1 MSAGPPSSSL
11 PRAIASLYERYG
23 FLLRRR
29 CLLLLRDEALA
40 DDALQ
45 DAFVRLL
52 KQGDAIE
59 LADRPLRLLYRVI
72 DTTCFDHL
80 RRRRVRRVE
89 EPAADDPVGSH
100 PDVSL
105 EIRDAAL
112 RLLDSLSDPDR
123 RIAVLAFVDGMT
135 QGEIADEVGL
145 SRVTVNKR
153 VESLRVRAASLFRA
167 LAAPAPE
174 GTSP

>member
-1 MSAGPPSSSL
+1 MAAGELSGHEV
-11 PRAIASLYERYG
+11 AALYERYG

-45 DAFVRLL
+45 DAFVRVLRHR
-52 KQGDAIE
+52 AE
-59 LADRPLRLLYRVI
+59 LGRSERPLRFLYRVV

-89 EPAADDPVGSH
+89 ESSPDDPVGAH
-100 PDVSL
+100 PDVPL
-105 EIRDAAL
+105 EIRDGVL
-112 RLLDSLSDPDR
+112 RLLGALDGADR
-123 RIAVLAFVDGMT
+123 RIAVLAFVDGLT
-135 QGEIADEVGL
+135 QGEIAEEVGL

-153 VESLRVRAASLFRA
+153 VDALRARAASFLRA
-167 LAAPAPE
+167 PRPAPE
-174 GTSP
+174 SPSP

>member
-1 MSAGPPSSSL
+1 MPPSQ
-11 PRAIASLYERYG
+11 REIAALYERYG

-52 KQGDAIE
+52 RSDEGAG
-59 LADRPLRLLYRVI
+59 LGDRPLRLLYRVV

-89 EPAADDPVGSH
+89 EPSPDDPVGSH
-100 PDVSL
+100 PDVPL

-112 RLLDSLSDPDR
+112 RLLDSLADPDR
-123 RIAVLAFVDGMT
+123 RIAVLAFVDGLT
-135 QGEIADEVGL
+135 QGEIAEEVGL

-153 VESLRVRAASLFRA
+153 VESLRARAATLFRA
-167 LAAPAPE
+167 PAAPSPE
-174 GTSP
+174 GPPA

>member
-1 MSAGPPSSSL
+1 MAGGPP
-11 PRAIASLYERYG
+11 PKPDVAALYERYG

-52 KQGDAIE
+52 RHAGE
-59 LADRPLRLLYRVI
+59 LAASERPLRFLYRIV

-80 RRRRVRRVE
+80 RRRKVRRLE
-89 EPAADDPVGSH
+89 EPMPDDPVGAH
-100 PDVSL
+100 PEVPL
-105 EIRDAAL
+105 EIRDGVL
-112 RLLDSLSDPDR
+112 KLLGSLEGGDR

-153 VESLRVRAASLFRA
+153 IDALRARAATLLRA
-167 LAAPAPE
+167 PHPAPE
-174 GTSP
+174 TTSP

>member
-1 MSAGPPSSSL
+1 MAEGPP
-11 PRAIASLYERYG
+11 PKPDVAALYGRYG

-29 CLLLLRDEALA
+29 CLLLLRDETLA

-52 KQGDAIE
+52 RHGDE
-59 LADRPLRLLYRVI
+59 LARSERPLRFLYRVV

-89 EPAADDPVGSH
+89 GPAPEDHAGAH
-100 PDVSL
+100 PDVPL
-105 EIRDAAL
+105 EIRDGAL
-112 RLLDSLSDPDR
+112 RLLDSLGGPDR
-123 RIAVLAFVDGMT
+123 RIAVLAFVDGLT

-153 VESLRVRAASLFRA
+153 VEALRARAASIFRPPPSA
-167 LAAPAPE
+167 PAPAPE
-174 GTSP
+174 RTSP

>member
-1 MSAGPPSSSL
+1 MAAGPPKQ
-11 PRAIASLYERYG
+11 PDVAALYERYG

-52 KQGDAIE
+52 RHGAE
-59 LADRPLRLLYRVI
+59 LAASDRPLRFLYRVV

-89 EPAADDPVGSH
+89 GPAPDDPVGAH
-100 PDVSL
+100 PDVGL
-105 EIRDAAL
+105 EIRDGAL
-112 RLLDSLSDPDR
+112 RLLDSLGDDDR
-123 RIAVLAFVDGMT
+123 RIAVLAFVDGLT

-153 VESLRVRAASLFRA
+153 IESLRARAASIFQPQRS
-167 LAAPAPE
+167 AAE
-174 GTSP
+174 RTSP